1 MGKKKMEMAVLFFL
15 VMMIMK
21 SHLVVSRVVKID
33 EMNANKEDVK
43 VDQSVVGYPS
53 GSNTDNHHSIP
64 RDQFNNRPTTPGNE
78 PAGGDGNGKN

>member
-1 MGKKKMEMAVLFFL
+1 MGKKKMEMVVLLFL
-15 VMMIMK
+15 VMMIME

-33 EMNANKEDVK
+33 GMNANKEDVK
-43 VDQSVVGYPS
+43 VDASVGYPS

-64 RDQFNNRPTTPGNE
+64 RDQFNNWPTNPGNE